1 MKDLI
6 LFRGIA
12 APREQ
17 AERIREAI
25 LRAGIQGN
33 EGGQWKFELNDLR
46 QQKEKL
52 LHVPSLS
59 VKITRPPRESAT
71 YFPVVCACGDETG
84 ASYYAV
90 RHNRHRNSDEV
101 SYVIQFSAPLS
112 DVFVDGRDF
121 LYTSFQLWDRGS
133 RAFRD
138 EQMRVLVKLFGARIK
153 RYFEKAA
160 SSACQEYRVAV
171 CDLACQDQAVV
182 RSHAKNDILIGGRY
196 GTTFGS
202 AFFVRAPIKPGQII
216 AVSPPTRSNFQP
228 RITLED
234 FLRGGFSL
242 GGGGKKKQR

>member
-12 APREQ
+12 VPWEQ
-17 AERIREAI
+17 AEHIREAI

-33 EGGQWKFELNDLR
+33 EGGQWKFDLTDLR
-46 QQKEKL
+46 QKKEKL
-52 LHVPSLS
+52 LHGPNLSL
-59 VKITRPPRESAT
+59 KITCPPPESAP

-90 RHNRHRNSDEV
+90 RHNRHHDSAEV

-121 LYTSFQLWDRGS
+121 LYTSFQLWDRES
-133 RAFRD
+133 RNFLH
-138 EQMRVLVKLFGARIK
+138 EQMGVLIKLFGPRIE

-182 RSHAKNDILIGGRY
+182 RSHAKNHILIGGRY
-196 GTTFGS
+196 GTRFGS
-202 AFFVRAPIKPGQII
+202 AFFVRAPIKPRQII

-242 GGGGKKKQR
+242 GGKKKQP